1 MKELFE
7 VAGGSV
13 IGREHLRIGQNNQDA
28 YCGVCSEAC
37 AIAVVCDG
45 CGSGA
50 HSEVGAKIGARL
62 AVEAIAARAKQTAI
76 DDSFWQEVQQDLL
89 KKLQAL
95 ARAMGGNL
103 SQTFYDYFLFTI
115 VGALVT
121 PAGASLFSIGDGV
134 IAVNGTVTQ
143 LGPFPLNAPPYL
155 AYGLLDSPVDGW
167 QFQVHQHLP
176 LDEVN
181 SILIGTDGLKYFIS
195 SAELNL
201 PGKEE
206 KVGPISQFWEQDRY
220 FKNTDIVRRQL
231 AMMNREVTKP
241 DWQGQ
246 QFVRTVGLLPDD
258 TTLMVLRKRSAKN
271 Y

>member
-13 IGREHLRIGQNNQDA
+13 IGRDHLRSGRNNQDA
-28 YCGVCSEAC
+28 YFGICSETC

-45 CGSGA
+45 CGSCA

-62 AVEAIAARAKQTAI
+62 VVEAIASRAEKTAI
-76 DDSFWQEVQQDLL
+76 GDSFWQQVQQDLL
-89 KKLQAL
+89 EKLQTIAET
-95 ARAMGGNL
+95 MGGNF
-103 SQTFYDYFLFTI
+103 SQTLYDYFLFTI

-134 IAVNGTVTQ
+134 IVVNGTVTQ

-155 AYGLLDSPVDGW
+155 AYAFSDYPVARW
-167 QFQVHQHLP
+167 QFQIHQNLP
-176 LDEVN
+176 IDEVS
-181 SILIGTDGLKYFIS
+181 SILIGTDGVKDFIG
-195 SAELNL
+195 SAERNL

-206 KVGPISQFWEQDRY
+206 KVGSISQFWEEDRY
-220 FKNTDIVRRQL
+220 FKNSDLVRRQL
-231 AMMNREVTKP
+231 AQMNREVTKP

-258 TTLMVLRKRSAKN
+258 TTLMVLRKRPAKT